1 MDFSEHNQ
9 NGVFYLTAQGIT
21 AQHAF
26 STRLGGVSTG
36 VLESMNLSVRR
47 GDEPERV
54 RENWARLSAATG
66 IDLSGVV
73 YAKQIHSAD
82 VRIARPED
90 LQPPELD
97 PRFECD
103 GFVTN
108 CPGVPLA
115 VFMADCI
122 PVLLHDPVAGVIGA
136 VHCGWRGSVQD
147 MIGAAVA
154 QMHTLGAQ
162 PEHIHAAIGPGI
174 GACCFEVG
182 PEVVEGIEQ
191 LLGDDAAGLVREK
204 PDGKFMV
211 DLKRA
216 NARRLAQLGVP
227 ARQIDISE
235 ACTMC
240 RPDQFWSH
248 RQTNGRRGV
257 QAAIITLTR
266 AADGGNT

>member
-9 NGVFYLTAQGIT
+9 NGVFYLTAPGIT

-182 PEVVEGIEQ
+182 PEVVEGVEQ
-191 LLGDDAAGLVREK
+191 LLGGDTEGLVREK

>member
-1 MDFSEHNQ
+1 MDFIEHNQ
-9 NGVFYLTAQGIT
+9 NGVMYLTAPGIP
-21 AQHAF
+21 AKHAF

-36 VLESMNLSVRR
+36 VLESLNLSVRR
-47 GDEPERV
+47 GDAPERV
-54 RENWARLSAATG
+54 RENWARLSAAAG
-66 IDLSGVV
+66 MDLSGVA
-73 YAKQIHSAD
+73 YAKQIHSAQ
-82 VRIARPED
+82 VRIAHPED
-90 LQPPELD
+90 LQPPELE

-122 PVLLHDPVAGVIGA
+122 PVLLHDPAAGVIGA

-147 MIGAAVA
+147 MIGAAIT
-154 QMHTLGAQ
+154 QMRTLGAR

-182 PEVVEGIEQ
+182 PEVVEGIER
-191 LLGDDAAGLVREK
+191 LLGGETAGLVRKK

-211 DLKRA
+211 DLKHA
-216 NARRLAQLGVP
+216 NARRLTQLGVP
-227 ARQIDISE
+227 GRQIDISE

-248 RQTNGRRGV
+248 RKTNGRRGV
-257 QAAIITLTR
+257 HAAVITL
-266 AADGGNT
+266 

>member
-1 MDFSEHNQ
+1 MDFIEHNQ
-9 NGVFYLTAQGIT
+9 NGVMYLTAPGIPVK
-21 AQHAF
+21 HAF

-36 VLESMNLSVRR
+36 MLESMNLSVRR
-47 GDEPERV
+47 GDAPERV
-54 RENWARLSAATG
+54 RENWARLGAATG
-66 IDLSGVV
+66 MHLTGVV

-108 CPGVPLA
+108 CPSVPLA

-122 PVLLHDPVAGVIGA
+122 PVLLHDPAAGVIGA

-147 MIGAAVA
+147 MVGAALA
-154 QMHTLGAQ
+154 QMRTLGAQ
-162 PEHIHAAIGPGI
+162 PGNIRAAIGPGI

-182 PEVVEGIEQ
+182 PEVVAGIEQ
-191 LLGDDAAGLVREK
+191 FLGGDTAGLVREK
-204 PDGKFMV
+204 PDGKFLA

-216 NARRLAQLGVP
+216 NARRLVQLGVP
-227 ARQIDISE
+227 AQQIDISE

-248 RQTNGRRGV
+248 RKTNGRRGV
-257 QAAIITLTR
+257 QAAIITL
-266 AADGGNT
+266 